1 MSSAGGRQPSQSR
14 AIPTR
19 TVTLSDAAQ
28 LPADYCTTPGG
39 TLFSTTPG
47 GKSAAPA
54 GASGGARPGQP
65 ERRVSR
71 ADRACRACIPSVCRA
86 YGALSARS
94 PRRTRVGM
102 GLLFSRDVPGAR
114 RVPAGRQLDPWTGWR
129 EVPGGTR
136 AAGAQ
141 CLGPAPARY
150 RGAVTRLSLCGAEG
164 HVVIR
169 GAASIGIPGTG

>member
-65 ERRVSR
+65 ATLS
-71 ADRACRACIPSVCRA
+71 AACRGCI
-86 YGALSARS
+86 
-94 PRRTRVGM
+94 
-102 GLLFSRDVPGAR
+102 
-114 RVPAGRQLDPWTGWR
+114 VPA
-129 EVPGGTR
+129 
-136 AAGAQ
+136 
-141 CLGPAPARY
+141 APVSPLY
-150 RGAVTRLSLCGAEG
+150 GVDM
-164 HVVIR
+164 
-169 GAASIGIPGTG
+169 